1 MSEVSVARRYA
12 VAMIEVAS
20 SDNAVD
26 QVGEDLRGFNSLLDA
41 HDAKLRTTLCTPL
54 FSAAE
59 RTEVLDALLPKLGMH
74 KLSVNFIRLVNA
86 KGRLP
91 AIGRIAE
98 MYGDLADE
106 MAGRIKVLVTTAE
119 PMSAQIESEVK
130 AAMEATTG
138 KTVILEA
145 DVDAG
150 LIGGMVARVGGKVYD
165 SSVRTRLQSIKQTLL
180 NAQSPGQ
187 A

>member
-12 VAMIEVAS
+12 VAMIEVAAAEK
-20 SDNAVD
+20 AVD
-26 QVGEDLRGFNSLLDA
+26 QVGDDLRNF
-41 HDAKLRTTLCTPL
+41 HDILQANDGQLQNTLCTPL
-54 FSAAE
+54 FSADE
-59 RTEVLDALLPKLGMH
+59 RTAVLQEILPKLGLH
-74 KLSVNFIRLVNA
+74 KLSVNFVKLVNA

-91 AIGRIAE
+91 AMGRIAE

-106 MAGRIKVLVTTAE
+106 MAGRVKVRVTTAE
-119 PMSAQIESEVK
+119 PMSAQIEAEVR
-130 AAMEATTG
+130 AAMEASTG
-138 KTVILEA
+138 KSVLLNT
-145 DVDAG
+145 DVDPE

-165 SSVRTRLQSIKQTLL
+165 SSVRTRLRSIKQTLL